1 MVYLSSPHKK
11 QFQGQKVKKKKKAIS
26 DKQVPTVAAGQVSVQ
41 VPGEITSTS
50 KSSEEQKHCFG
61 ISRLWFGFS
70 RGNPAWEKQSR
81 RCLQLHFFFLLF
93 ASIDRNSKAEAER
106 AACTVLLLLL
116 QTAWEETLTT
126 RIKTF
131 YVGMEGGGVG
141 FCRVQFQIGVT
152 RSTFY
157 IIFIKSKIGSRYSS
171 HFLWDTHIKPRTTLE
186 WLTLRRWTYMGP
198 QKKLLCGI
206 NNKKQQH

>member
-1 MVYLSSPHKK
+1 MINKLASQTPPSGLP
-11 QFQGQKVKKKKKAIS
+11 FQPPQKTIPRAKSKKKKAIS

-131 YVGMEGGGVG
+131 YVGMEGGLVSVECNSRSESRVPPFISYLLKAKSGVVIQAI
-141 FCRVQFQIGVT
+141 FCE
-152 RSTFY
+152 
-157 IIFIKSKIGSRYSS
+157 
-171 HFLWDTHIKPRTTLE
+171 THT
-186 WLTLRRWTYMGP
+186 
-198 QKKLLCGI
+198 
-206 NNKKQQH
+206 